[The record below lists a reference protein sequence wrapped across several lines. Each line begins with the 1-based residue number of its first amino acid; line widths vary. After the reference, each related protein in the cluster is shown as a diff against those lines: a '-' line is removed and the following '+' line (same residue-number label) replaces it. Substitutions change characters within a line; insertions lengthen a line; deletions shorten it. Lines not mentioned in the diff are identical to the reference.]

1 MLSSAPPMDNKC
13 CIFFSFLVVIPF
25 FWFGAIQSNDNPRP
39 THKLK
44 NGLLCE
50 RKLPSETMQKTWGWT
65 RWRKSWIKI
74 EVWCEKCADCRKV
87 FSTVHFKMFP
97 QRLKQGYC
105 WLQKDK
111 KSETCA
117 SSIHSS
123 IHGPCS
129 FCLSRQLVLQVL
141 SQETKPAGVYK
152 IQHLRGEMCQCQK

>member
-1 MLSSAPPMDNKC
+1 
-13 CIFFSFLVVIPF
+13 
-25 FWFGAIQSNDNPRP
+25 
-39 THKLK
+39 
-44 NGLLCE
+44 
-50 RKLPSETMQKTWGWT
+50 
-65 RWRKSWIKI
+65 
-74 EVWCEKCADCRKV
+74 
-87 FSTVHFKMFP
+87 MFP

-152 IQHLRGEMCQCQK
+152 IQHLRGEMCQCQKVRKSDEKKHNINSTAGRPFSQQRSLEATFICHSSFLLSTEVDFCWVSDLSSLKWIPDLSRIPFGGYCDLTSPFFFIHLLPFSLHCWLFW